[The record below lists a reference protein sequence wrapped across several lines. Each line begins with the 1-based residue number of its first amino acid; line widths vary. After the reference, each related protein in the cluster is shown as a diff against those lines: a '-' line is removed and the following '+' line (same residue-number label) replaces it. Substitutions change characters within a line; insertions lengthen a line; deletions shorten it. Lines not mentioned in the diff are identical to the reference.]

1 MEDKYP
7 ITKETKEELE
17 KELAYLRDEKQ
28 GEIRDK
34 IKYLRGFCDFSDN
47 ISFDES
53 LEEQGQIRE
62 RIMEIQ
68 DILDRAEIIQPR
80 EEENKEVVIG
90 SLVSF
95 MEVPDGERESYRL
108 VGKLDA
114 NPLKHNISIDSPIG
128 RALLGKGLGDKVSIE
143 TPDGNMEI
151 EILDIL

>member
-7 ITKETKEELE
+7 IRKETKKELE

-28 GEIRDK
+28 GEIKDK

-47 ISFDES
+47 ISFNES
-53 LEEQGQIRE
+53 LEEQAQIRE
-62 RIMEIQ
+62 RIREIQ
-68 DILDRAEIIQPR
+68 DILQRSEIIEPSEQ
-80 EEENKEVVIG
+80 ETKEVVIG

-95 MEVPDGERESYRL
+95 MEIPHGERESYSL

-128 RALLGKGLGDKVSIE
+128 RALLGKRVGDEVAIE
-143 TPDGNMEI
+143 TPDGNI
-151 EILDIL
+151 EIRIIDIL